1 MKKKAIFL
9 VSFILALIS
18 VASFLFLSHLSHGER
33 IDDEV
38 NQLIQSSPSAEMY
51 PDAGIIYVLDEG
63 IVEVFKDGRRKDTI
77 HLVFKILKDRGKE
90 NARIEIGYNSRTE
103 TASIIYARTITPE
116 GKIISLNKNAVRVVT
131 PTNYPSDSDHK
142 ELTFSMP
149 GVTVGAIMDYKV
161 VIEEKKPTIEGK
173 FSSEF
178 CFQSCDPYAPTY
190 FCRYK
195 VITPEDM
202 HLKHLV
208 LNPLQ
213 GLQRFEVSPKITYDE
228 DKKIYK
234 KIYNRKVYKKIYLWE
249 YKNIPQ
255 IVEEESMPNMDE
267 VAFRVLVTNMNSWE
281 EVFKWKRENIKG
293 KTRPDEAI
301 KGKVA
306 ELTKNLSTTR
316 EKTEAIFDY
325 VKREIRYVRCEP
337 QSASEVFKSKYGACV
352 DKSTLL
358 ISMLKVAGI
367 PAYYVSIPTH
377 EVGNLIKNFPYPFQ
391 FNHSIVAVEKEGGY
405 HFIDP
410 EGKNNRFDYLPDN
423 DRNRDVIIF
432 NDQET
437 LFAKTPLTKPEENTS
452 YTQQKIKIDEEGLI
466 ENEVRIFGFGN
477 KEASS
482 CSFFIKYRPTKIK
495 EFLEERVDEISS
507 GAKLLTYI
515 YSDPVNFKESFE
527 LNIKYKA
534 QDYCRK
540 AGDILI
546 FDVPEISKECL
557 ATGKKDRRNPIVVLD
572 DSYGKDK
579 VEFNVP
585 EGYEVYHIPEPME
598 RKNQYFEFRSSYR
611 QEGEKIFYQREFMRK
626 AIRITPEEYPTYRK
640 FCHEMEKSFNR
651 SVLFQKKN
659 RLTY

>member
-1 MKKKAIFL
+1 MKRITSLAISFVL
-9 VSFILALIS
+9 VITFSLTSCDNLKWGANL
-18 VASFLFLSHLSHGER
+18 
-33 IDDEV
+33 DDEV
-38 NQLIQSSPSAEMY
+38 TELIHHIPPALWY
-51 PDAGIIYVLDEG
+51 PDAGVIYILDEK
-63 IVEVFKDGRRKDTI
+63 IVEVSKDGRCKETV
-77 HLVFKILKDRGKE
+77 HVVFKILRDRGKDK
-90 NARIEIGYNSRTE
+90 RDIKIGYYSRTD

-116 GKIISLNKNAVRVVT
+116 GKIISLNRNAVKVVT
-131 PTNYPSDSDHK
+131 PTNYPSNGNDK

-149 GVTVGAIMDYKV
+149 GVTVGSIIDYKIV
-161 VIEEKKPTIEGK
+161 EKIEGK
-173 FSSEF
+173 FSNEF
-178 CFQSCDPYAPTY
+178 YFQDPTY
-190 FCRYK
+190 DPTYLCRYK
-195 VITPEDM
+195 VITPKDM
-202 HLKHLV
+202 DLKYLL

-213 GLQRFEVSPKITYDE
+213 GRKLSPNIIHDGN
-228 DKKIYK
+228 KKT
-234 KIYNRKVYKKIYLWE
+234 YLWE

-255 IVEEESMPNMDE
+255 IIEEKSMPPMPMDE
-267 VAFRVLVTNMNSWE
+267 VAFRILVTTMDSWD
-281 EVFKWKRENIKG
+281 EVFEGMSEYIKG

-325 VKREIRYVRCEP
+325 VKREIRYERYGG
-337 QSASEVFKSKYGACV
+337 QSASEVFKNKYGDCK

-377 EVGNLIKNFPYPFQ
+377 EMGNLIKNFPYPFQ
-391 FNHSIVAVEKEGGY
+391 FNHRIVAVENEKGY

-410 EGKNNRFDYLPDN
+410 VSENNRFDYLPGN

-432 NDQET
+432 KDQEI

-452 YTQQKIKIDEEGLI
+452 YTQQKIKIDEDGSI
-466 ENEVRIFGFGN
+466 ENEVRNIGFGS

-482 CSFFIKYRPTKIK
+482 RSFFMYNRLTEIKD
-495 EFLEERVDEISS
+495 FLEERVDKISS
-507 GAKLLTYI
+507 GAKLLTYNC
-515 YSDPVNFKESFE
+515 SNFMNFKKSVE
-527 LNIKYKA
+527 LKIKYNA

-557 ATGKKDRRNPIVVLD
+557 ATGKKERRNPIVVLD
-572 DSYGKDK
+572 NSYSKDE

-585 EGYEVYHIPEPME
+585 EGYKVYHLPEPME
-598 RKNQYFEFRSSYR
+598 RKNQYFEFRSSYL
-611 QEGEKIFYQREFMRK
+611 QEGEKIFYQGEFIRK

-640 FCHEMEKSFNR
+640 FCHEMEKSFKR
-651 SVLFQKKN
+651 SVLFRKKD
-659 RLTY
+659 